1 MGVVLVNVKPP
12 YKIHLDDSK
21 TDQAMEDHRR
31 VLQDMLRTLPVV
43 IKDVEL
49 ANGTRTV
56 VKHGLGR
63 KYTSVFASPV
73 RGATATGRIVED
85 VATNKD
91 REIWLTATGFGAAVT
106 VDLLVYT

>member
-1 MGVVLVNVKPP
+1 MTTKAP
-12 YKIHLDDSK
+12 YRIHLDDSK

-43 IKDVEL
+43 IRDVEL

-63 KYTSVFASPV
+63 KYTSVFVSPV
-73 RGATATGRIVED
+73 RGATATGRVVDDES
-85 VATNKD
+85 TSTD